1 MNMPDE
7 AWGSHLAR
15 SLQMELELL
24 QALGVRIRRVT
35 DLGERALNLP
45 RHELLLLDFNLTD
58 RQISAAIDNVL
69 PRVGR

>member
-1 MNMPDE
+1 
-7 AWGSHLAR
+7 
-15 SLQMELELL
+15 MELELL